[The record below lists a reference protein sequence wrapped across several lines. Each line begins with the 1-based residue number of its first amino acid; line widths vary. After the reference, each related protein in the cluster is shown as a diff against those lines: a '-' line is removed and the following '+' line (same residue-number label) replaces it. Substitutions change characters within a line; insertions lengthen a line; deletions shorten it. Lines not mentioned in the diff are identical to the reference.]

1 MDLIYDKWQD
11 ILNYVRKEHDITNAT
26 FDIWLRPLEIES
38 IEEDTVYIAAK
49 DKQYKEY
56 LSKKYTLP
64 IKSAIADLLGYAF
77 EVEFI
82 VPSNTNDTSEKKVH
96 QNLILQ
102 AGLNPNYKFET
113 FVVGEN
119 NRLAHSAALAVADA
133 EPGEIYNPLFIY
145 GGVGLGKTHLMQS
158 IAHYILEKNPDCR
171 VLYTSSE
178 TFTNDI
184 VNSIGASKKKGDNE
198 AISKIRY
205 KYRNIDVL
213 LIDDIQ
219 FIIGKERTQ
228 EEFFNT
234 FNHLQMSNK
243 QIIISSDKPP
253 KEMNIL
259 EERYVTRFEMGLT
272 VDISS
277 PDFET
282 RVAILKKKSYNID
295 DDVIN
300 YIASN
305 VKNNVRELEGALNR
319 LVAFKKLENKV
330 IDLELAKKELK
341 DIISPDVPK
350 EITMDLIAKTV
361 AEHFNITVE
370 DIVSSSRMSY
380 ITKPRHIFMYLC
392 STMLKDV
399 TQENIGAFLG
409 GRNHS
414 TIINGIKNIRN
425 DIENNYEPTV
435 NALTTIQKKIIPD
448 QFLLISYKL

>member
-1 MDLIYDKWQD
+1 MNEIYDKWQD
-11 ILNYVRKEHDITNAT
+11 ILNHVREEHELINST
-26 FDIWLRPLEIES
+26 FDIWLRPLEIDN
-38 IEEDTVYIAAK
+38 IENQVVYVAVQNKQFK
-49 DKQYKEY
+49 DYIT
-56 LSKKYTLP
+56 KKYTLP
-64 IKSAIADLLGYAF
+64 IKAAIAEETGYVYD
-77 EVEFI
+77 VEFI
-82 VPSNTNDTSEKKVH
+82 VPSDKKDSESTEELKVR
-96 QNLILQ
+96 QDLIIQ

-158 IAHYILEKNPDCR
+158 IAHYILEKNPNCKI
-171 VLYTSSE
+171 LYTSSE
-178 TFTNDI
+178 DFTNDI
-184 VNSIGASKKKGDNE
+184 INSIGTNKRRNDNE
-198 AISKIRY
+198 AISKMRY
-205 KYRNIDVL
+205 KYRNVDVL

-228 EEFFNT
+228 EEFFHT

-243 QIIISSDKPP
+243 QIIISSDQHP
-253 KEMNIL
+253 KKMNIL
-259 EERYVTRFEMGLT
+259 EERIVTRFEMGLT

-295 DDVIN
+295 NDVIN

-305 VKNNVRELEGALNR
+305 ITSNVRELESALNR
-319 LVAFKKLENKV
+319 LVAFNKLENKE
-330 IDLELAKKELK
+330 INLEIAKKELK
-341 DIISPDVPK
+341 DIISPDAPK
-350 EITMDLIAKTV
+350 KITIELIAKTV

-370 DIVSSSRMSY
+370 DLTSNTKVSY
-380 ITKPRHIFMYLC
+380 ITKPRHIVMYLC
-392 STMLKDV
+392 NELIKKDI
-399 TQENIGAFLG
+399 TQEDIGSFLG

-414 TIINGIKNIRN
+414 TVIHGIKNIRN

-435 NALTTIQKKIIPD
+435 NALKTIKNKIIPD
-448 QFLLISYKL
+448 

>member
-1 MDLIYDKWQD
+1 MDIIYEKWQD
-11 ILNYVRKEHDITNAT
+11 ILNYVRKEHELINST
-26 FDIWLRPLEIES
+26 FDIWLRPLEIDS
-38 IEEDTVYIAAK
+38 IENEVIYVAVQNKQFKDYIT
-49 DKQYKEY
+49 
-56 LSKKYTLP
+56 KKYTLP
-64 IKSAIADLLGYAF
+64 IKAAIAEVTGFTYD
-77 EVEFI
+77 VEFI
-82 VPSNTNDTSEKKVH
+82 VPSDKTESEYTEELKVR
-96 QNLILQ
+96 QDLIIQ

-158 IAHYILEKNPDCR
+158 IAHYILEKNPDCK

-184 VNSIGASKKKGDNE
+184 INSIGTNKKRNDNE

-205 KYRNIDVL
+205 KYRNVDVL

-228 EEFFNT
+228 EEFFHT

-243 QIIISSDKPP
+243 QIIISSDKHP
-253 KEMNIL
+253 KKMDIL

-282 RVAILKKKSYNID
+282 RVAILKKKSKSHNIK

-300 YIASN
+300 YIATNIKS
-305 VKNNVRELEGALNR
+305 NVRELESALNR
-319 LVAFKKLENKV
+319 LVAFNKLEKKEIN
-330 IDLELAKKELK
+330 LELAKKELK

-350 EITMDLIAKTV
+350 EITIELIAKTV

-370 DIVSSSRMSY
+370 DLISNRRVSY
-380 ITKPRHIFMYLC
+380 ITKPRHIVMYL
-392 STMLKDV
+392 SEELIKDI
-399 TQENIGAFLG
+399 TQDGIGSFLG

-414 TIINGIKNIRN
+414 TVINGIKNIRN

-435 NALTTIQKKIIPD
+435 SAINTIKNKIIPD
-448 QFLLISYKL
+448 

>member
-1 MDLIYDKWQD
+1 MNVIYEKWQD
-11 ILNYVRKEHDITNAT
+11 ILNHVRKEHELINST
-26 FDIWLRPLEIES
+26 FDIWLRPLEIDS
-38 IEEDTVYIAAK
+38 IENEVIYVAVQNKQFKDYI
-49 DKQYKEY
+49 
-56 LSKKYTLP
+56 SKKYTLP
-64 IKSAIADLLGYAF
+64 IKTAIAEETGYTYD
-77 EVEFI
+77 VEFI
-82 VPSNTNDTSEKKVH
+82 VQSENTEAALYEGKVH
-96 QNLILQ
+96 QNLIIQ

-158 IAHYILEKNPDCR
+158 IAHYILEKNPDCK

-178 TFTNDI
+178 NFTNDI
-184 VNSIGASKKKGDNE
+184 IDSIGTGKKRGDNE

-205 KYRNIDVL
+205 KYRIVDVL

-234 FNHLQMSNK
+234 FNQLQMANK
-243 QIIISSDKPP
+243 QIIISSDKHP
-253 KEMNIL
+253 KKMDIL

-282 RVAILKKKSYNID
+282 RVAILKKKSYNIS

-305 VKNNVRELEGALNR
+305 VKSNVRELESALNR
-319 LVAFKKLENKV
+319 LVAFKNLDNRT

-350 EITMDLIAKTV
+350 EITIELIAKTV
-361 AEHFNITVE
+361 AEHYNITVE
-370 DIVSSSRMSY
+370 DIVSSSRLSY
-380 ITKPRHIFMYLC
+380 ITKPRHIVMYL
-392 STMLKDV
+392 STTLIKDITLESIGKFLK
-399 TQENIGAFLG
+399 
-409 GRNHS
+409 RNHS
-414 TIINGIKNIRN
+414 TVIHGIKSIRT
-425 DIENNYEPTV
+425 DIENNDETTV
-435 NALTTIQKKIIPD
+435 SALDTIQKKINPD
-448 QFLLISYKL
+448 